1 MATKQGIETLTK
13 KQLIELVYLN
23 VSGGKL
29 SSDVNVK
36 RVDINFYFPVAYN
49 YAVLYDYY
57 ERHNLMVSEM
67 RNMGF
72 SQEGKILGE
81 LLITYPVT
89 AQKDTSR
96 NLDYIVLPKKLMT
109 LPAGRGLDSLFGGDP
124 ESLFVKVTGQSD
136 VIGLEPPGSGFF
148 WFEKCPSEDRVYIK
162 GLHGTDCTLYLRML
176 ADAGDIGL
184 NDEISFPSGREQMI
198 IDKMVEFFA
207 KERGLPENVVNENV
221 DDIIKK

>member
-1 MATKQGIETLTK
+1 MTKR
-13 KQLIELVYLN
+13 ELMEIVYLN
-23 VSGGKL
+23 ITGGKP

-36 RVDINFYFPVAYN
+36 RVDLNFYFPVAYN
-49 YAVLYDYY
+49 YAILYDYY

-81 LLITYPVT
+81 LLTTYPVT

-96 NLDYIVLPKKLMT
+96 NLSYIVLPKKLMT
-109 LPAGRGLDSLFGGDP
+109 LPAGKGLDSLFGGDP

-136 VIGLEPPGSGFF
+136 VIGLEPPGSGYF
-148 WFEKCPSEDRVYIK
+148 WFEKYPSEDRVYIK
-162 GLHGTDCTLYLRML
+162 GIYCTDCTLYLRML
-176 ADAGDIGL
+176 ADASDIDL
-184 NDEISFPSGREQMI
+184 DDEISFPSGREQMI
-198 IDKMVEFFA
+198 IDKMVDFFT